1 MNWFLCF
8 LVQDKTQ
15 KRDFKLAERA
25 AAWYSVREMNKK
37 TLLFLSVAAVAALPM
52 CQQFNV
58 ELHPAGMVTAQD
70 TEADGLLSA
79 ARDARKAGKIGKA
92 IKDYK
97 EIVYYHALAP
107 NAAQARYELAECYEA
122 LKDYREAFRQYDRL
136 IDMYPQSTLYR
147 SALDKQLA
155 MAFSAAKGEMQV
167 DVFWG
172 LWRSNMESGV
182 VIEWLRSI
190 INKAPH
196 NDMAATASSILAG
209 YLVQQ
214 DREEEA
220 RVEYARLVEK
230 YPDSPLAPEA
240 QLMVAQL
247 WANSSLRGESD
258 NLVNLARARE
268 AYEEFSLRFPN
279 HKDARKALGQAA
291 TMEKLLVQQQLEVGR
306 YYLERSREY
315 TSAIFCLED
324 VIRQKSIN
332 PEAAATAQQLLE
344 KARAAQTLQRN
355 ASRS

>member
-1 MNWFLCF
+1 MSKKVL
-8 LVQDKTQ
+8 LV
-15 KRDFKLAERA
+15 
-25 AAWYSVREMNKK
+25 
-37 TLLFLSVAAVAALPM
+37 LSAAAVAGLPM

-58 ELHPAGMVTAQD
+58 ELHPAGMVAAQD
-70 TEADGLLSA
+70 AVADSLLASA
-79 ARDARKAGKIGKA
+79 REARKAGKIGKA

-97 EIVYYHALAP
+97 EIVHYHSLAP
-107 NAAQARYELAECYEA
+107 NAAQARFELAECYEA
-122 LKDYREAFRQYDRL
+122 LKDYRESFRLYDRL
-136 IDMYPQSTLYR
+136 IDMYPQSPLYR
-147 SALDKQLA
+147 AALDKQLA
-155 MAFSAAKGEMQV
+155 MAFSAAKSEMKV

-172 LWRSNMESGV
+172 LWTADMESGV
-182 VIEWLRSI
+182 VIEWLRTI
-190 INKAPH
+190 INKAPY

-209 YLVQQ
+209 YLVKQ

-220 RVEYARLVEK
+220 RMEYARLVEK

-247 WANSSLRGESD
+247 WANSTLRGESD

-291 TMEKLLVQQQLEVGR
+291 TMDKLLVQQQLEVGR

-315 TSAIFCLED
+315 TSAIFCFED

-332 PEAAATAQQLLE
+332 PEAAAEAQQLLV
-344 KARAAQTLQRN
+344 KARAAQN
-355 ASRS
+355 AAKKAPRS

>member
-1 MNWFLCF
+1 MNVYAWGLR
-8 LVQDKTQ
+8 QDKTQ
-15 KRDFKLAERA
+15 KCDFKLAERFR
-25 AAWYSVREMNKK
+25 AWYSVWEMNNKVLI
-37 TLLFLSVAAVAALPM
+37 LLSAAAMATLPM
-52 CQQFNV
+52 CQQFGA

-70 TEADGLLSA
+70 AEADRLLA
-79 ARDARKAGKIGKA
+79 EARAERKTGKLGDAISSY
-92 IKDYK
+92 KD
-97 EIVYYHALAP
+97 IVYYHPLSP

-122 LKDYREAFRQYDRL
+122 KKDYREAFRQYDRL
-136 IDMYPQSTLYR
+136 IDNYPQSSLYR
-147 SALDKQLA
+147 SALDRQLS

-172 LWRSNMESGV
+172 LWRANMESGV

-190 INKAPH
+190 INKAPY

-214 DREEEA
+214 DRDEEA
-220 RVEYARLVEK
+220 RAEYARLVEK
-230 YPDSPLAPEA
+230 YPDSPLAPNA

-247 WANSSLRGESD
+247 WANSTLRGESD

-291 TMEKLLVQQQLEVGR
+291 TMDKLLVQQQLEVGR

-315 TSAIFCLED
+315 TSAIFCFED
-324 VIRQKSIN
+324 VIRQKDIN
-332 PEAAATAQQLLE
+332 PEAAAEAQQLLA
-344 KARAAQTLQRN
+344 KARAAQE
-355 ASRS
+355 AAKKVSRS